1 MLRPVA
7 SITMALLGLAIGVA
21 GVCWAWDRIPIEVL
35 PVWASASLLPDFP
48 FSSPL
53 FFAWCAACVGVG
65 GATAWA
71 GWTLARIASD

>member
-1 MLRPVA
+1 MRLVV
-7 SITMALLGLAIGVA
+7 SIAMALLGLAIGVA
-21 GVCWAWDRIPIEVL
+21 GVCWAWDFVPVAL
-35 PVWASASLLPDFP
+35 MPVWATAALISTSSY
-48 FSSPL
+48 SSPL